1 MEKIK
6 YEKIKKSI
14 LIKVT
19 KNSKSHLNSTEFY
32 IKLGK
37 VSSLA
42 NFYFFSTV
50 KEHVKNIKQY
60 SPSLKVDFI
69 VCVGSEDVIKSI
81 SAMFQQEVPP
91 IMLFN
96 GGKSVFVPSYK
107 LEDFEDVIK
116 VVLNAG
122 VEKTSLQKRD
132 RLQCS
137 IIKWVH
143 YFY

>member
-1 MEKIK
+1 MEKSK
-6 YEKIKKSI
+6 TEKLKRSI
-14 LIKVT
+14 LVKVT
-19 KNSKSHLNSTEFY
+19 KSSISHLNSTEFY
-32 IKLGK
+32 KKLVQ
-37 VSSLA
+37 VSTLA
-42 NFYFFSTV
+42 NFYVEEDFFSTI
-50 KEHVKNIKQY
+50 KEHVKNINHFY
-60 SPSLKVDFI
+60 PSLKMDFI

-137 IIKWVH
+137 MK
-143 YFY
+143 